1 MSDAVQDPRI
11 KAGLDRQFADWRAQ
25 IRAGRT
31 ALGWKVGFGAPDALT
46 RLKIAAPLT
55 GYLLAQNV
63 LPSGATCDLTGWVK
77 PLAEP
82 EIAVHLARDL
92 AAGRSEDEARA
103 AIGALAPAIE
113 LADVTFAPNEPEDIL
128 AANIY
133 QRHLILGTADASRA
147 GARLDGMTGTLIVD
161 GEEGTALAD
170 LEANTGRIV
179 AIVKHIADTLGAM
192 GETLRA
198 GQIII
203 AGSVV
208 PPLFVGPQHREVA
221 FRLDPIGTVS
231 VRFAH
236 GAPAA

>member
-1 MSDAVQDPRI
+1 MTAAAQDPRI
-11 KAGLDRQFADWRAQ
+11 AAGLARQMADWRAQ
-25 IRAGRT
+25 IQAGRT
-31 ALGWKVGFGAPDALT
+31 ALGWKVGFGAPDALA

-55 GYLLAQNV
+55 GYLLAHNV
-63 LPSGATCDLTGWVK
+63 LPSGATCDLSGWTK

-92 AAGRSEDEARA
+92 PAGRSEDEARA

-113 LADVTFAPNEPEDIL
+113 LADVSFAPDEPEDIL

-133 QRHLILGTADASRA
+133 QRRLILGAPDASRA

-161 GEEGTALAD
+161 GKAGTALAD
-170 LEANTGRIV
+170 LEANTGRIL
-179 AIVKHIADTLGAM
+179 AIVKHIADTLGSV

-198 GQIII
+198 GEIII

-208 PPLFVGPQHREVA
+208 PPLFVTPQHREAA
-221 FRLDPIGTVS
+221 FRLDPLGTVS

-236 GAPAA
+236 GASAA